1 MYLDNLDMLEIVDG
15 AALIEWVRTTSR
27 STDDAR
33 AVYELYEVERSV
45 GKSLVREPEGK
56 LLGSFL
62 YAGHRIRGP
71 ADAVRSIVQLT
82 LTTVVRPRCTRKWMQ
97 IVAGRWV

>member
-1 MYLDNLDMLEIVDG
+1 MYLDNLDMLEIVDE
-15 AALIEWVRTTSR
+15 AALSEWVRSTLK

-33 AVYELYEVERSV
+33 AVYELYKVERSF

-71 ADAVRSIVQLT
+71 ADAVRSIV
-82 LTTVVRPRCTRKWMQ
+82 
-97 IVAGRWV
+97 